1 MLRTL
6 NSQSAP
12 LDIGHGLTLSLGEDG
27 SWQVAGANGTYS
39 LKSEEDFYR
48 AVTMLEKSFADAN
61 EAARCCTMARPDAQ
75 PFQFDAVVKMALQ
88 STSDHWAVR
97 ALEWFPHLPLDQRKA
112 LVDAL
117 RAVVNAKWAGQKLRQ
132 RVDQELKQL
141 VG

>member
-1 MLRTL
+1 MLRTFD
-6 NSQSAP
+6 SEGAP
-12 LDIGHGLTLSLGEDG
+12 VDIGHGLTLSLGEDG
-27 SWQVAGANGTYS
+27 NWQVVGANGTCS
-39 LKSEEDFYR
+39 LKSEKDFYR

-61 EAARCCTMARPDAQ
+61 EAVRRCTMARPDSR

-88 STSDHWAVR
+88 STTDHWAAR

-117 RAVVNAKWAGQKLRQ
+117 RVVVSAKWAGQKLRQ
-132 RVDQELKQL
+132 RADRELKQL